1 MEIPEKLIKQ
11 MDFYMFQSGHNAKL
25 ENRAMPYC
33 LPEYFIEHYPVKPLL
48 NSEPCYEQM
57 GYSSNMYG
65 RFHQFE
71 IRRAAWQSILTGAFA
86 GITYGAAGI
95 YSWHTYG
102 KEFAN
107 EVGEGFDSPNPWH
120 LAIHYPG
127 AWDYSDIKV
136 IFDNYE
142 ITELSSAQNLLMNG
156 IDDIRAALTNNKLLL
171 IYVPENTKIK
181 LKLETTAIDKITII
195 DLETRHREVGT
206 VSSCQ
211 GGCMVG
217 MHIFEHDALYV
228 VDLK

>member
-1 MEIPEKLIKQ
+1 
-11 MDFYMFQSGHNAKL
+11 
-25 ENRAMPYC
+25 
-33 LPEYFIEHYPVKPLL
+33 
-48 NSEPCYEQM
+48 
-57 GYSSNMYG
+57 MYG

-136 IFDNYE
+136 IL
-142 ITELSSAQNLLMNG
+142 IIM
-156 IDDIRAALTNNKLLL
+156 KLLN
-171 IYVPENTKIK
+171 YHQ
-181 LKLETTAIDKITII
+181 LKFINEWN
-195 DLETRHREVGT
+195 
-206 VSSCQ
+206 
-211 GGCMVG
+211 
-217 MHIFEHDALYV
+217 
-228 VDLK
+228 